1 MLHYAKEDSL
11 YDIITYMIEKGADI
25 HMKGETTCLMSAAII
40 GDLILIRYCLLRGC
54 DINAQRLDGNTA
66 LMLAASN
73 GHLACVED
81 LVEAGAD
88 CKIKN
93 IHGKTALT
101 LSSQHDSIAY
111 YLAKVMG
118 LFQR

>member
-1 MLHYAKEDSL
+1 
-11 YDIITYMIEKGADI
+11 MIEKGADI
-25 HMKGETTCLMSAAII
+25 HMKGETTCLMSAAVI
-40 GDLILIRYCLLRGC
+40 GDVTLIRYCLLRGC
-54 DINAQRLDGNTA
+54 DINAQRLDGTTS

-88 CKIKN
+88 CRIKDRN
-93 IHGKTALT
+93 GKTALT
-101 LSSQHDSIAY
+101 LASQHDSIAE
-111 YLAKVMG
+111 YLAKTMG